1 MPILQIAACTV
12 ANAAGVT
19 EPVLREPG
27 RIIIQQGRSMKPDPR
42 TGLIP
47 PAPPM
52 SLVDVSLDEEAG
64 SLRSQTMRGVFH
76 YLRQSDA
83 TLIPLPPEAAEVG
96 HKLIPW
102 RLEELGVQVNQP
114 PTLRLRPG
122 DAYVAVTPGAA
133 ALAEG
138 TAIARFIHLRD
149 YFNAERLAQALA
161 DDICGGRAVLQAP
174 FTVLVV
180 EAR

>member
-1 MPILQIAACTV
+1 MPTLHIATCTV

-19 EPVLREPG
+19 EPVLRQPG
-27 RIIIQQGRSMKPDPR
+27 RIIVQQGRSMKPDPH

-52 SLVDVSLDEEAG
+52 SLVDVSFDEAAS
-64 SLRSQTMRGVFH
+64 SLRAQTMRGVFH

-83 TLIPLPPEAAEVG
+83 TLIPLPPEAHEVG
-96 HKLIPW
+96 HKLVPW
-102 RLEELGVQVNQP
+102 RLEELGLRVDQVP
-114 PTLRLRPG
+114 SLTLRPG

-133 ALAEG
+133 SLAEG

-149 YFNAERLAQALA
+149 YFNADRLSQALA
-161 DDICGGRAVLQAP
+161 DDIRSGRGDPQTP
-174 FTVLVV
+174 FTVMVI

>member
-1 MPILQIAACTV
+1 MPPLHTATWTV

-27 RIIIQQGRSMKPDPR
+27 RIIIQQGRSLKPDPR

-52 SLVDVSLDEEAG
+52 SLVDVSFDEMAG
-64 SLRSQTMRGVFH
+64 SLRAQTMRGVFH

-83 TLIPLPPEAAEVG
+83 TLIPLPPEATEVG
-96 HKLIPW
+96 HKLVPW
-102 RLEELGVQVNQP
+102 RLDELGVRVDQAPVL
-114 PTLRLRPG
+114 TLRPG

-133 ALAEG
+133 GLAEG

-149 YFNAERLAQALA
+149 YFNAERLAQSLA
-161 DDICGGRAVLQAP
+161 DDIRSGRGDPQAP
-174 FTVLVV
+174 FTVLVI